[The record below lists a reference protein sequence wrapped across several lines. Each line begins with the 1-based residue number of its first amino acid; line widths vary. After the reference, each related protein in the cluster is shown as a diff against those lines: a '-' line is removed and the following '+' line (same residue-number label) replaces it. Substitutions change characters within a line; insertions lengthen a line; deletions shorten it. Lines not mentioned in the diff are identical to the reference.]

1 MWRGYWK
8 EVQKGRGKEHR
19 GGRVWRTLLQGSQP
33 GTDGKL
39 GSPGGTQV
47 QRQVGQ
53 PQSAQ
58 GDQHCRTLGELSNE
72 FLNSQGPKQVTSSKL
87 EYSCGSDWCLG
98 PTVPHPLRRWRQSVL
113 APFSMTL
120 QKLAQWPF
128 RHPDPATMTSRMKL
142 TPLCA
147 LAALLWAPNF
157 PHHASCSPEL
167 LHVTVP

>member
-1 MWRGYWK
+1 MERLL
-8 EVQKGRGKEHR
+8 E
-19 GGRVWRTLLQGSQP
+19 GGAERQREGTPWWWGVENPAARVPARNRWETGV
-33 GTDGKL
+33 
-39 GSPGGTQV
+39 PGGTQV

-53 PQSAQ
+53 SQSAQ